1 MNTKENYAKPVLY
14 ASMLAFI
21 SFVIYIFCINRE
33 VFFTAQ
39 DRSEFLYGS
48 QFFNTL
54 MTRPFGL
61 TQYVAAWLAQF
72 FYHPVWGTALLGA
85 IWVLTFIIGKAAFRL
100 HGAASALM
108 LLPIACLLTSV
119 VDLGYWIYFLT
130 IKGYWFSQSL
140 GYLAMVTLLWAAR
153 CTPRKWHIIWYII
166 GVILYPV
173 LGWFAMLFVICLV
186 LSDNLSNNE
195 IVAIILLFVTANI
208 WHALLYTTMNIKGVL
223 LAGFPIFETPSDK
236 SEMLSLPF
244 WLLGAITIL
253 IPLCSKYASKWF
265 VPVCCAIAGMVF
277 TWTFMF
283 KDKNYIDEM
292 RIARATESENWQ
304 EVLDIF
310 TEVKEPTLS
319 MVALKNLALM
329 YDGGILDRSFKMGN
343 EFIDL
348 YNPESIHVSFLEIAS
363 PLAYYNYGMINEG
376 FRLSFECAI
385 QSGFSP
391 FYLRMLAR
399 CAKANGERPLAERYI
414 SQLQGHPFYAD
425 WTPSPMS
432 DKTIALKNS
441 YLNELTGV
449 ENSYSYIVNE
459 ISLWHQA
466 DNKYAAEQALFFS
479 MMRCDSKRFWA
490 SIRKYAK
497 THMNEEVPI
506 HAQEAYILY
515 FDRAPEAKRIM
526 IPVKDDIYERYKD
539 FWTNLEN
546 LASSGINPNEIPGIM
561 KMNFGD
567 TYWWYNIFGT
577 KVH

>member
-1 MNTKENYAKPVLY
+1 MNTKENFAKPVLY
-14 ASMLAFI
+14 ASMLGFI

-61 TQYVAAWLAQF
+61 TQYAAAWLTQF
-72 FYHPVWGTALLGA
+72 FYHPIWGTAILGA
-85 IWVLTFIIGKAAFRL
+85 IWALTFVIGKAAFRL
-100 HGAASALM
+100 YGAASALM

-119 VDLGYWIYFLT
+119 VDLGYWIYFFT
-130 IKGYWFSQSL
+130 IRGYWFSQSL
-140 GYLAMVTLLWAAR
+140 GYLAMVTLLWAAS
-153 CTPRKWHIIWYII
+153 CTPRKWHIVWYVL
-166 GVILYPV
+166 GVVLYPV

-186 LSDNLSNNE
+186 LSDKLSNNE

-208 WHALLYTTMNIKGVL
+208 WHALLYTTMNIKDVL
-223 LAGFPIFETPSDK
+223 LAGFPILETPSDK
-236 SEMLSLPF
+236 SEILSLPF

-253 IPLCSKYASKWF
+253 IPLCNKYASKWYI
-265 VPVCCAIAGMVF
+265 PVCCAIAGMAL
-277 TWTFMF
+277 TWSMMF

-292 RIARATESENWQ
+292 RMARATESDNWE

-319 MVALKNLALM
+319 MIALKNLALM

-343 EFIDL
+343 EFIDT
-348 YNPESIHVSFLEIAS
+348 YNPDGIHISFLEIAS

-399 CAKANGERPLAERYI
+399 CAKANGEEALVQRYTA
-414 SQLQGHPFYAD
+414 QLQGHPFYTD
-425 WTPSPMS
+425 WRPSPMS
-432 DKTIALKNS
+432 DKTLALKNS

-459 ISLWHQA
+459 ISLWHLS

-479 MMRCDSKRFWA
+479 MIRCDSKRFWA

-497 THMNEEVPI
+497 THMNEEVPV

-515 FDRAPEAKRIM
+515 FDKAPEAKRIM
-526 IPVKDDIYERYKD
+526 IPVKEDIYERYKD

-546 LASSGINPNEIPGIM
+546 LASSGMNPNEIPGIM
-561 KMNFGD
+561 KQNFGD
-567 TYWWYNIFGT
+567 TYWWFNIFGR